1 MQRFYKELNL
11 FYKHYFFPINWFSIT
26 NNHHNKKSTSIQ
38 NSKLDCK
45 DLEKHHVKEG
55 DETSWSSDYGHACDR
70 LR

>member
-45 DLEKHHVKEG
+45 DLEKHHVKE
-55 DETSWSSDYGHACDR
+55 
-70 LR
+70 

>member
-38 NSKLDCK
+38 NSKLDSK
-45 DLEKHHVKEG
+45 HLEKNNGKK
-55 DETSWSSDYGHACDR
+55 
-70 LR
+70 